1 MSFSESESA
10 ALAVVDAYI
19 DTFNQRDSVRWLA
32 TMHYPHVRHADTKLT
47 IDETPPTNSQEIFV
61 TLQKTIGWA
70 RTRLDSKQIVQ
81 SDPEKVHVAVTV
93 TRLRQ
98 NGSEIH
104 TFNSLYVVTKQDGK
118 WAIAIR
124 SSFATDKFSKEPR

>member
-19 DTFNQRDSVRWLA
+19 DTFNQGDSVRWLA

-47 IDETPPTNSQEIFV
+47 IDE

-124 SSFATDKFSKEPR
+124 SSFAPDKFSKEPR